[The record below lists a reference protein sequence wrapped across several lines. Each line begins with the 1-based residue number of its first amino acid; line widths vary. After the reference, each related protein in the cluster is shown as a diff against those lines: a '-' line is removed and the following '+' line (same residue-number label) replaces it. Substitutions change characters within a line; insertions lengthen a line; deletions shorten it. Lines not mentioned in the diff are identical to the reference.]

1 MTKALVAGL
10 LLAMLTQGVFAGD
23 GACEEAGKRADAN
36 PTLLVPR
43 VYFVVT
49 DGPRLFFYSAPD
61 KACRL
66 ADKFVIAG
74 DSLIGY
80 SEFEGWTSVMFTKP
94 NGDPVMGWVRSERL
108 RAKGTLGGQ

>member
-1 MTKALVAGL
+1 MTKALVACL
-10 LLAMLTQGVFAGD
+10 LLAMLTKGAFAGD
-23 GACEEAGKRADAN
+23 ETCEEAARRAGAN

-43 VYFVVT
+43 IYFAVT

-61 KACRL
+61 AACRL

-94 NGDPVMGWVRSERL
+94 NGDPVTGWVRGERL
-108 RAKGTLGGQ
+108 RAKGRLGGQ